1 MTGPAPTPGTPAPKP
16 RVPTPK
22 VYGATPRRLA
32 SGPSPVLSGLF
43 AAVAAG
49 GLWALVVYVT
59 HYMFGWAAWGVGALV
74 GLAVRT
80 AERKT
85 GTSLGTTAAALAAG
99 GLIFGHLLIHL
110 FALQPIIEDEMLGN
124 QAMINA
130 AYLLDMVQRH
140 AFSPELQPQVADS
153 QLDSV
158 PIAARRQMLEE
169 AIASAMKAP
178 LAERKVVV
186 HRVVTAVS
194 GMLVQRLGFSRLFR
208 AEFSGWDLL
217 WFALA
222 ISTAWRLATRGSPA
236 QHAATVEDEH
246 AARLA
251 EERRMRQEQVR
262 RAHEQADRDQKPAP
276 P

>member
-1 MTGPAPTPGTPAPKP
+1 MAMTGPAPTPGTPAPKP

-32 SGPSPVLSGLF
+32 SGPRSVLWGLF
-43 AAVAAG
+43 GAVAAG

-130 AYLLDMVQRH
+130 AYLVDMVQRH
-140 AFSPELQPQVADS
+140 AFSPELQPPVPDS

-194 GMLVQRLGFSRLFR
+194 GILLHRLRFSLLFPAAFSR
-208 AEFSGWDLL
+208 S
-217 WFALA
+217 
-222 ISTAWRLATRGSPA
+222 
-236 QHAATVEDEH
+236 H
-246 AARLA
+246 
-251 EERRMRQEQVR
+251 
-262 RAHEQADRDQKPAP
+262 P